1 MHEITPDA
9 IVQMLRDLP
18 NIERLWE
25 SEKKDLNFVTPLQR
39 TVDRCLRRCGPCT
52 KRRNSCGDTGCEAF
66 GVITG
71 RCQGPLAGGSYQSEA
86 LRQTRF
92 PLCP

>member
-25 SEKKDLNFVTPLQR
+25 SEKKDLNFVTL
-39 TVDRCLRRCGPCT
+39 LRR
-52 KRRNSCGDTGCEAF
+52 RF
-66 GVITG
+66 GFMEE
-71 RCQGPLAGGSYQSEA
+71 RYPGSDQVRPS
-86 LRQTRF
+86 LS
-92 PLCP
+92 